1 LKDAV
6 VTANRNEQAMAESN
20 RELEMMRYNLEDQVA
35 ERTMILEQRTSY
47 LQTAIEVSR
56 ATASILD
63 TQDLIQNAVDL
74 VREKFGLYYVGLFQL
89 DSTGRWAILQAGTGE
104 AGKAM
109 IARGHRIRYGQGM
122 IGWSIANAQ
131 PRLAEEVEEDIVR
144 LPTPEL
150 PETRSEVAI
159 PLRSRGR
166 VLGALTVQSEQS
178 DAFGEMEIT
187 IFQALADQLAIALDN
202 ARLIAESQQAV
213 KETQRAY
220 GQINRNAWTDFLA
233 SLTDKNTT
241 YRYGLGNSIT
251 TVELEKARL
260 EVLNNG
266 QLAQAH
272 VGDQLTLLLPI
283 TVRDQVIGVISFSK
297 EPVTIPA
304 KVQANGHN
312 RSNKVSTGRQQK
324 DDYDLA
330 WNIEEVDLLKAIAEQ
345 LGVALDSARLY
356 AETRQRAE
364 HERLVDQVSSE
375 MRASLDIDAVL
386 ETTVRELRDALGL
399 AEVEVRL
406 GNGA

>member
-1 LKDAV
+1 
-6 VTANRNEQAMAESN
+6 M
-20 RELEMMRYNLEDQVA
+20 
-35 ERTMILEQRTSY
+35 
-47 LQTAIEVSR
+47 
-56 ATASILD
+56 
-63 TQDLIQNAVDL
+63 DL
-74 VREKFGLYYVGLFQL
+74 VREKFGLYYVGLFLL
-89 DSTGRWAILQAGTGE
+89 DSTGIWAILKAGTGE

-109 IARGHRIRYGQGM
+109 LARGHRIRYGQGM
-122 IGWSIANAQ
+122 IGWSVANAQ
-131 PRLAEEVEEDIVR
+131 PRLAGEVEEDLVR

-150 PETRSEVAI
+150 PQTRTEAAI

-166 VLGALTVQSEQS
+166 VLGALTVQSDRP

-220 GQINRNAWTDFLA
+220 GQINRSAWTDFLA
-233 SLTDKNTT
+233 SLMEENTT
-241 YRYGLGNSIT
+241 YRYGLANSIT
-251 TVELEKARL
+251 TTELKHARQ
-260 EVLNNG
+260 EVIKSG
-266 QLAQAH
+266 QLAQAR
-272 VGDQLTLLLPI
+272 VGDQLILLLPI
-283 TVRDQVIGVISFSK
+283 MVREQVIGVISFSK
-297 EPVTIPA
+297 EPVAVPA
-304 KVQANGHN
+304 KERANGQN
-312 RSNKVSTGRQQK
+312 RSIEMPNGYQHTDNHHLMWK
-324 DDYDLA
+324 
-330 WNIEEVDLLKAIAEQ
+330 NEEVDLLKAIAEQ

-386 ETTVRELRDALGL
+386 ETTARELRDALGL